1 MRFGID
7 SLGAKEQNLE
17 DTNPSKTHVRQLP
30 ETWASDQMQR
40 VVMPRGRTMQDG
52 VLAQIP
58 RGLCNATAVVGLS
71 SSMGHLEDGIVRSEF
86 TAHTAKTQANQ
97 IRIFAPITQS

>member
-7 SLGAKEQNLE
+7 LWSAVEQKLE